1 MSTARSRVPEFPDG
15 LEWFN
20 VNAPVKLAG
29 QRGRLVL
36 ICFCTFSSVPCRHVL
51 SDLNHLA
58 SKYRKDLT
66 VIGVH
71 TTRFSA
77 EMRRTHVMKMLNKH
91 HVRYPLIHDPEMKLW
106 NRFGIKAMPGQVL
119 VDREGYIIGAL
130 TGDGKRS
137 RLEEVIQYQLKRESQ
152 FRPADSEDYS
162 IDREPE
168 PQSQLSFPGRVLV
181 SGDRIY
187 IADSAHNQ
195 IIVTSRR
202 GNILR
207 RFGSTSPGF
216 IDGEDTSAA
225 FNNPQGMA
233 LRDQFLYVAD
243 EGNHAIRRVNVRS
256 GEVNTIAG
264 TGTPGTGFGATSTR
278 PDQMQLNSPADVAL
292 ENGTLYIAMAGMH
305 QIWAISLITNTI
317 KVFSGCGHAGLL
329 DGQPN
334 KAEFAQPTGI
344 TVYSRNL
351 FVVDA
356 LSSAIRCIDLE
367 HGSVTTLAG
376 TGLYEYGDQDGTQAD
391 ARLQYPTAIEADLE
405 HRMLWIADTFNN
417 KIKRVGVKTRH
428 ISSVIMDHKLDE
440 PGGLAFHNGTLY
452 IANTNAHEILC
463 LTPDS
468 GHTEPLNVAEDQTHV

>member
-36 ICFCTFSSVPCRHVL
+36 VCFCTFSSVQCRHVL
-51 SDLNHLA
+51 SDMNHLA

-71 TTRFSA
+71 STRLPA

-91 HVRYPLIHDPEMKLW
+91 HVRYPLIHDPDLKLTK
-106 NRFGIKAMPGQVL
+106 RFAVQDWPSQVL
-119 VDREGYIIGAL
+119 VDRDGYIIGAL
-130 TGDGKRS
+130 TGDGKRA
-137 RLEEVIQYQLKRESQ
+137 RLEEVIEYQLKRQSEHQ
-152 FRPADSEDYS
+152 AADSEEYNVG
-162 IDREPE
+162 REPE
-168 PQSQLSFPGRVLV
+168 PQTLLSFPGRILV

-195 IIVTSRR
+195 ILVTSRQ

-207 RFGSTSPGF
+207 RYGSTSPGF
-216 IDGEDTSAA
+216 IDGESMSAA

-243 EGNHAIRRVNVRS
+243 EGNHAIRRINVRS
-256 GEVNTIAG
+256 DEVTTIAG
-264 TGTPGTGFGATSTR
+264 TGKPGTAFGASATR
-278 PDQMQLNSPADVAL
+278 PEEMRLNSPTDVAL

-305 QIWAISLITNTI
+305 QIWGLSLITNTI
-317 KVFSGCGHAGLL
+317 KVFSGCGRAGLQ
-329 DGQPN
+329 DGPPN

-344 TVYSRNL
+344 TAYGRHL
-351 FVVDA
+351 YTVDA
-356 LSSAIRCIDLE
+356 ISSAIRCIDLE
-367 HGSVTTLAG
+367 YGSVTTLAG
-376 TGLYEYGDQDGTQAD
+376 TGLYECGDQDGAEAD
-391 ARLQYPTAIEADLE
+391 ARLQFPTAIEADME
-405 HRMLWIADTFNN
+405 HRMLWVSDTYNN

-428 ISSVIMDHKLDE
+428 VSTVIMDRKLDE
-440 PGGLAFHNGTLY
+440 PCGLAFHGGTLY

-463 LTPDS
+463 LSPDS
-468 GHTEPLNVAEDQTHV
+468 GHVEPLNVAEDHTHV